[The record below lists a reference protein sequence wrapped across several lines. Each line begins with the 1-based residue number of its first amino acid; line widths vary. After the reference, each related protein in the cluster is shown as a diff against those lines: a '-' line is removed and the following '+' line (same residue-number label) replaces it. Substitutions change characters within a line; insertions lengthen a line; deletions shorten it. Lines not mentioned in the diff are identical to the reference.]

1 MIKVKCLIT
10 AVMVSTAVA
19 TVGVAGA
26 ESGAELVSVSKIWDA
41 APHNAFTDLIRFQ
54 GRWYCIFREGSVH
67 AGDSMGVGRIISA
80 VDGVHWESVAT
91 LKAEGDVRDPKLCIT
106 PDGRIMALA
115 GAALYRRQ
123 AGQAYPG
130 RNPHQ
135 TLAWF
140 SRDGRDWT
148 SPVEVTEADWWIWR
162 VTWHK
167 GVAYGVGREPD
178 RMIPRLYRSEDGVR
192 FETWSDPLF
201 GVGSERRGSEL
212 ETTTLPHYWRP
223 DIQAHL
229 GGSERL
235 GSEASLLFL
244 PDGRALCLIRSK
256 APNGS
261 DDAPALLGRAEP
273 PYRDWQWQDV
283 RDQEPPSHGV
293 RIGGPQLVQLPDGR
307 IVVGGR
313 RYKPKR
319 DMMLWWLDAASGQ
332 LTPLLALPSL
342 PSEKDTGYPGLVFH
356 DGFLWVSFY
365 SGTKKKTAVYLAK
378 VKLPPPAD

>member
-1 MIKVKCLIT
+1 MKGKCLMAAII
-10 AVMVSTAVA
+10 ASAAVA
-19 TVGVAGA
+19 TAGVDP
-26 ESGAELVSVSKIWDA
+26 GAELVSVSKIWDV
-41 APHNAFTDLIRFQ
+41 APHNAFTDLIRFD
-54 GRWYCIFREGSVH
+54 GRWYCIFREGPVH
-67 AGDSMGVGRIISA
+67 AGDSMGVGRIIAS
-80 VDGVHWESVAT
+80 VDGVQWESVAT
-91 LKAEGDVRDPKLCIT
+91 LKAEGDVRDPKLCLT
-106 PDGRIMALA
+106 PDGRLMALA

-130 RNPHQ
+130 RDPHR
-135 TLAWF
+135 TLVWF

-148 SPVEVTEADWWIWR
+148 PPVEASEANWWIWR

-178 RMIPRLYRSEDGVR
+178 QMIPRLYRSADGVR

-201 GVGSERRGSEL
+201 GVGSERRSSEL
-212 ETTTLPHYWRP
+212 EKTTLPHYWRP
-223 DIQAHL
+223 DIQAAL
-229 GGSERL
+229 GLGSERR

-244 PDGRALCLIRSK
+244 PDNRALCLVRGK
-256 APNGS
+256 WPNGG
-261 DDAPALLGRAEP
+261 DAGPALLGRADP

-283 RDQEPPSHGV
+283 RNQDKPYHGV

-332 LTPLLALPSL
+332 LTPLLALPS
-342 PSEKDTGYPGLVFH
+342 EKDTGYPGLVFH
-356 DGFLWVSFY
+356 DGLLWVSFY

-378 VKLPPPAD
+378 VKLPPPAN